1 MAICLPT
8 RIMNYNVSSS
18 SPTDELLTV
27 GQILS
32 EVGDFASTILDR
44 EHLSLSRKCM
54 TRLNKVVGELVSR
67 QCIQT
72 ADSLYDISLEVPVAT
87 NLKSLTIAEL
97 HSLYRYWPI
106 RHKNRDSEDRES
118 FSFYY
123 EGRIVREL
131 KKRKATNKSEQ
142 LKIDYCVAT
151 YRNELDNMSFAFSLP
166 VQLDDEKIYPEYG
179 KQYTPEELT
188 ALISLYSDYRDITE
202 REILVE
208 YVDSALDWME
218 QNKGVS
224 SNLELLSEIAELGR
238 RKIVRIPQWVNRK
251 LEDTVHYAITSKTGS
266 NVDLAVAMLTLQII
280 NKDLSLERK
289 AQRIINRCHKSAYD
303 DSVDLGERISCLH
316 TAVTCSEYVSR
327 FSIRKVAKLWNELS
341 GYVLSSGI
349 QLSAKQIFQ
358 LLEVAKECED
368 YAYISAD
375 SKYRLQQML
384 EGMVQSDCLEAKAL
398 SKIIKLKI

>member
-1 MAICLPT
+1 
-8 RIMNYNVSSS
+8 MNYNVSSS

-32 EVGDFASTILDR
+32 EVGDYASTILDR
-44 EHLSLSRKCM
+44 EHLSLSKKCM

-67 QCIQT
+67 QCIQS
-72 ADSLYDISLEVPVAT
+72 ADSLYDISQEVPVAT
-87 NLKSLTIAEL
+87 NLTSLTIAEL

-106 RHKNRDSEDRES
+106 RHKNRESEGRES

-131 KKRKATNKSEQ
+131 KNRKASNKSEQ

-151 YRNELDNMSFAFSLP
+151 YRNELDNMSFVFSLP
-166 VQLDDEKIYPEYG
+166 VQLDSEKIYPEYG
-179 KQYTPEELT
+179 RHYTPEELT
-188 ALISLYSDYRDITE
+188 ALISLYTDYRDITE

-208 YVDSALDWME
+208 YVDSALDWLE
-218 QNKGVS
+218 QNKDAS

-251 LEDTVHYAITSKTGS
+251 LEDTVHFAITSKTVS

-280 NKDLSLERK
+280 NKDPSLERK

-303 DSVDLGERISCLH
+303 DSVVLGERIVCFH
-316 TAVTCSEYVSR
+316 TAVTCREYVSR
-327 FSIRKVAKLWNELS
+327 FNIRKAAKLWNELS
-341 GYVLSSGI
+341 GHALSSDI
-349 QLSAKQIFQ
+349 QLTPKQIFQ
-358 LLEVAKECED
+358 LLEIAKECED
-368 YAYISAD
+368 YADICSD
-375 SKYRLQQML
+375 LKYRLQQML
-384 EGMVQSDCLEAKAL
+384 EDFAQSDCQEAKAL
-398 SKIIKLKI
+398 RKIIKLKI